1 MQLPPLD
8 FALAAG
14 KHQTNYFHLWSAIC
28 KYSYYVLTKF
38 DKGEV
43 RPVKNTFIFIWKGP
57 LEVFLILFILNTN
70 HVTLIQEKFDLL
82 QINLFQQTDINPPRI
97 TSKQSWCHCYISSV
111 LVCSVFQPG
120 LWLSGLTCLVL
131 HKNVYEIFLAC
142 LLKKHDLYLKRREFL
157 LSW

>member
-28 KYSYYVLTKF
+28 KYSYSVLTKF
-38 DKGEV
+38 DKAEV

-82 QINLFQQTDINPPRI
+82 QIDLFQR
-97 TSKQSWCHCYISSV
+97 
-111 LVCSVFQPG
+111 VF
-120 LWLSGLTCLVL
+120 
-131 HKNVYEIFLAC
+131 
-142 LLKKHDLYLKRREFL
+142 
-157 LSW
+157 